1 MTIADFRT
9 LQVCS
14 EHFVGLSSILD
25 HQVGQLRAVH
35 FRQAERNLTHL
46 KHVFTAERAHEAEN
60 WLHISRSVQAM
71 QSTLEQTE
79 ALKLQTRSLEMRMI
93 ELEAQL
99 APWKATEPKDKEAW
113 NTLAQVARQYLDD
126 PQRELEDKARERF
139 SLYQQLKDLV
149 VYAEEVDHLC
159 SALKHYSKRDGYLEE
174 KELLEKRILSAEMR
188 LKSVKRGFFLSLI
201 LCGLI
206 VTLPL
211 CLPFAISLWNRIREI
226 EKQLS
231 QFTEERKR
239 VLRRLDLAAEGVV
252 AAEDIT
258 AVLGERSLSD
268 IRNVLEEVKSLH
280 REFGTNNPRATVLVR
295 AITLEAEHRESL
307 ESVFGPPPAE
317 FRTRLSW
324 IIRNIEK
331 KKRQINEIVQTA
343 SEILKAREKLK
354 KILRGYNE
362 DILIDTIE
370 RMHDRMNQIADSK
383 WTPDLLE
390 RLMPLCTQGPLLVER
405 VRSLLSQVSYGRC
418 VAESD
423 WLRLGLEVK
432 STSTTLNALLLEAEL
447 NERQAFDDHEPAAK
461 TFAPAG

>member
-14 EHFVGLSSILD
+14 EHFVCLSSIFD
-25 HQVGQLRAVH
+25 HQIGQLRAAH

-71 QSTLEQTE
+71 QSTLEQTA
-79 ALKLQTRSLEMRMI
+79 ALKLETCNLEDRMTD
-93 ELEAQL
+93 LEGQL
-99 APWKATEPKDKEAW
+99 ALWKAADPKDKEAW
-113 NTLAQVARQYLDD
+113 NTLAHVAGQYLDD
-126 PQRELEDKARERF
+126 PQTELEDKAIKRF

-159 SALKHYSKRDGYLEE
+159 SALKHYSKRDSYLEE
-174 KELLEKRILSAEMR
+174 KELLEKKILSAEVR
-188 LKSVKRGFFLSLI
+188 LNSVKRGFFLSLI

-231 QFTEERKR
+231 RFTEERKR
-239 VLRRLDLAAEGVV
+239 VLRRLDLAAEGVI

-258 AVLGERSLSD
+258 AILGERSLSD

-280 REFGTNNPRATVLVR
+280 REFGSSNVRATALIR
-295 AITLEAEHRESL
+295 AITLDAEHRSAL
-307 ESVFGPPPAE
+307 EAVFGQPPDE
-317 FRTRLSW
+317 FRKRLSW

-331 KKRQINEIVQTA
+331 KKRQISEIVQTA
-343 SEILKAREKLK
+343 SDILRTREDLK
-354 KILRGYNE
+354 KILRGYSE
-362 DILIDTIE
+362 EILIDTIE
-370 RMHDRMNQIADSK
+370 RMQERMNHIADSK
-383 WTPDLLE
+383 WKQDLLE
-390 RLMPLCTQGPLLVER
+390 RLMPLCTQGPHLVER
-405 VRSLLSQVSYGRC
+405 VRSLLSQVSYGRS

-447 NERQAFDDHEPAAK
+447 NERQAFDEHDHLAK
-461 TFAPAG
+461 THASVG